1 MKRLAG
7 LFFFLLNYGLLSA
20 QNQLTD
26 NLQRQFQ
33 NYQSNNLQEKLF
45 VHTDKSFYLAGETV
59 WFKVYSVDAS
69 FHKPLATSC
78 ITYVE
83 ILNKDLKPVMQTKI
97 PMLNGSGNG
106 SLSLPGFL
114 VSGNYIFR
122 AYTNWMKNF
131 SPDFYYEFTL
141 HIVNTLK
148 QSVSAPSLKSFASI
162 QFFPEGGNAVIGFKG
177 KIAFKAI
184 SRDGRDLECEGVI
197 VNQNND
203 TITKFQSLHNGM
215 GYFLL
220 RPEKN
225 SAYFAVLR
233 LGDSL
238 IKQQLPKA
246 EENGFVM
253 SVMLE
258 ETGKFKITVGATPE
272 NNNTNIY
279 LFTQTRQVIKNVQ
292 TSLIKEGEA
301 SFLVDQKDFGDG
313 ISGITLFNRLR
324 QPVCERLVFKR
335 PQQTLSILTK
345 TDQAVYDTR
354 KQVNIDVTTANTTNL
369 PSAGNLSMSVFLID
383 SLQGFPEQNIVSY
396 LFLSSDLNGNIESP
410 EYYFTNPDKTVD
422 EALDNLLLTQGWR
435 RFRWNEVFDNKNPYF
450 EFLPEIEGPVINGKI
465 ISKSTGLAVGASR
478 AFLSIPGADN
488 AFSCATSDAQG
499 VIRFTFKDIYK
510 NNAIIVQPE
519 LPKDSNYRI
528 DIIKSYSDKFSSNIL
543 PSFIDLRD
551 KANTLLNHSVSNQV
565 ENTYDMDKKRQ
576 YVKKIIDTNSFYG
589 KPDRL
594 YILDDYTRFQT
605 MEEVIREF
613 VEDVR
618 LRKEGD
624 KYTFKI
630 RNRLFGT
637 YFEEDPLI
645 LLDGIPISDAS
656 KIIALDPLKIWK
668 IGVVTHNYYIG
679 SSVFEGIVNVK
690 SYSGELGVTQIDPNS
705 LVVEYDGLQEQREFY
720 SPAYATRA
728 EQDSHMPDFRNVL
741 YWAPQI
747 STGQNGKTH
756 LSFYTSDLKGKFA
769 VVIQGISSEGLPGK
783 TTAFFEV
790 TDSK

>member
-1 MKRLAG
+1 MKRRAG

-20 QNQLTD
+20 QNQQTE

-45 VHTDKSFYLAGETV
+45 VHIDKSFYLAGETV
-59 WFKVYSVDAS
+59 WFKIYSVDAS
-69 FHKPLATSC
+69 FHKPLTTSS

-122 AYTNWMKNF
+122 AYTSWMKNF
-131 SPDFYYEFTL
+131 SPDFYYESTL
-141 HIVNTLK
+141 HIINTLK

-184 SRDGRDLECEGVI
+184 GKDGRDLECGGVI

-233 LGDSL
+233 LDDSL

-258 ETGKFKITVGATPE
+258 EAGKFKITVGATPE
-272 NNNTNIY
+272 FNNTNIY
-279 LFTQTRQVIKNVQ
+279 LFAQTRQVIKNVQ
-292 TSLIKEGEA
+292 ISLVKDGEA
-301 SFLVDQKDFGDG
+301 SFFIDQKDLGDG
-313 ISGITLFNRLR
+313 ISGITLFNHLR

-335 PQQTLSILTK
+335 PKETLSILTK

-354 KQVNIDVTTANTTNL
+354 KQVNIDVTTNSTNL

-383 SLQGFPEQNIVSY
+383 SLQGVPEQNILSY

-435 RFRWNEVFDNKNPYF
+435 RFKWNEVFDYNKPSF

-465 ISKSTGLAVGASR
+465 INKSTGLAVGASG

-488 AFSCATSDAQG
+488 SFSCATSDAQG
-499 VIRFTFKDIYK
+499 VIRFAFKDIYK
-510 NNAIIVQPE
+510 NNAIIVQPT
-519 LPKDSNYRI
+519 LLKDSNYRI
-528 DIIKSYSDKFSSNIL
+528 DISKSYSDKFSSYTL
-543 PSFIDLRD
+543 PSLIDFRE
-551 KANTLLNHSVSNQV
+551 KANILLNHSVSNQV
-565 ENTYDMDKKRQ
+565 ENTYAMDKKRQ
-576 YVKKIIDTNSFYG
+576 YVKKIIDTNAFYG

-605 MEEVIREF
+605 MEEVLREF

-624 KYTFKI
+624 KFTFKV

-668 IGVVTHNYYIG
+668 IGVVTHDYYIG
-679 SSVFEGIVNVK
+679 SSVFEGIVNIK

-747 STGQNGKTH
+747 STGRNGKTR
-756 LSFYTSDLKGKFA
+756 LTFYTSDLKGKFA
-769 VVIQGISSEGLPGK
+769 VVIQGISPEGLPGK

>member
-1 MKRLAG
+1 MKRRAG

-20 QNQLTD
+20 QNQLTE

-45 VHTDKSFYLAGETV
+45 VHIDKSFYLAGETV
-59 WFKVYSVDAS
+59 WFKIYSVDAS
-69 FHKPLATSC
+69 FHKPLTTSS

-122 AYTNWMKNF
+122 AYTSWMKNF
-131 SPDFYYEFTL
+131 SPDFYYESTL
-141 HIVNTLK
+141 HIINTLK
-148 QSVSAPSLKSFASI
+148 KSVSAPSLKSFASI

-184 SRDGRDLECEGVI
+184 GKDGRDLECGGVI

-203 TITKFQSLHNGM
+203 TITKFQSQHNGM

-233 LGDSL
+233 LDDSL

-258 ETGKFKITVGATPE
+258 EAGKFKITVGATPE
-272 NNNTNIY
+272 FNNTNIY
-279 LFTQTRQVIKNVQ
+279 LFAQTRQVIKNVQ
-292 TSLIKEGEA
+292 TSLVKDGGA
-301 SFLVDQKDFGDG
+301 SFFIDQKDLGDG
-313 ISGITLFNRLR
+313 ITGITLFNHLR

-335 PQQTLSILTK
+335 PKETLSILTK

-354 KQVNIDVTTANTTNL
+354 KQVNIDVTTNSTNL

-383 SLQGFPEQNIVSY
+383 SLQGVPEQNILSY

-435 RFRWNEVFDNKNPYF
+435 RFKWNELFDYKKPSF

-465 ISKSTGLAVGASR
+465 INKSTGLAVGASG

-488 AFSCATSDAQG
+488 SFSSATSDAQG
-499 VIRFTFKDIYK
+499 IIRFAFKDIYK
-510 NNAIIVQPE
+510 NNAIIVQPA
-519 LPKDSNYRI
+519 LQKDSNYRI
-528 DIIKSYSDKFSSNIL
+528 DISKSYSDKFSSYTL
-543 PSFIDLRD
+543 PSLIDFRE

-565 ENTYDMDKKRQ
+565 GNTYAMDKKRQ
-576 YVKKIIDTNSFYG
+576 YVKKIIDTNAFYG

-605 MEEVIREF
+605 MEEVLREF

-624 KYTFKI
+624 KFTFKV

-668 IGVVTHNYYIG
+668 IGVVTHDYYIG

-747 STGQNGKTH
+747 STGQNGKAH
-756 LSFYTSDLKGKFA
+756 LTFYTSDLKGKFA
-769 VVIQGISSEGLPGK
+769 VVIQGISQEGLPGK